1 MTYRSVDISALEP
14 VPARDG
20 ARPDLQWISVE
31 KLVVDER
38 YQRPLG
44 RSNMTAIRAIA
55 LAFDWAEF
63 TACLVAPVGDGRF
76 AIIDGQH
83 RTHAA
88 ALTGHIAVPCL
99 VMPMDL
105 AQQARSFAGV
115 NGRVTAITPFHIL
128 KAALAAREPWAVE
141 AVQTVASTGCEL
153 MTANWSA
160 NAKKP
165 GQVFAVALIRKALA
179 SGHKRL
185 IVQMLEAVRAC
196 DHADDVRLYTSGFL
210 GPMLS
215 VLVDH
220 PWSRALDLVAFLNDC
235 DPATMGRAVNKLRD
249 LPEYG
254 RRSQKWLMAEALRVR
269 LKSWARDQVVIG

>member
-1 MTYRSVDISALEP
+1 MTFRPVYIRGLEP
-14 VPARDG
+14 VRARDG
-20 ARPDLQWISVE
+20 TRPDLQWVQIAS
-31 KLVVDER
+31 LVVDER

-44 RSNMTAIRAIA
+44 RSNLSAIREIA

-83 RTHAA
+83 RAHAA
-88 ALTGHIAVPCL
+88 ALAMHDAVPCL
-99 VMPMDL
+99 VVPMDV

-115 NGRVTAITPFHIL
+115 NGRVTAITSFHIL

-141 AVQTVASTGCEL
+141 AVQVVEAAGCQL

-165 GQVFAVALIRKALA
+165 GQVFAISLIRKAVA
-179 SGHKRL
+179 AGHKKL
-185 IVQMLEAVRAC
+185 VVQILEAIRSC
-196 DHADDVRLYTSGFL
+196 NHADDVRLYAAGFL

-220 PWSRALDLVAFLNDC
+220 PWSRGLDLTAFLNEC

-254 RRSQKWLMAEALRVR
+254 RRSQKWLMSEALRVR
-269 LKSWARDQVVIG
+269 LKSWAREKLVIG